1 MTDGQDPG
9 PDQRPKPDDRDES
22 GPRMPKGIMIWL
34 VVVVVVVM
42 LTSFSRYDPFGNRP
56 ESLALQEFNEE
67 VDAGN
72 VRSAKVQGRVVS
84 GKLAPGGTTTRFRVS
99 VTERYLDSAKL
110 DYLAKM
116 IPEFRIE
123 DPSIM
128 RDVFLPM
135 LPWLIFLALL
145 WFLLFRQMRVPGGSG
160 GILSFGKS
168 RAKLATKETGVT
180 FDDVAGIEEAK
191 NEVKELVEFL
201 KNPES
206 FQRLGGRAPRGVMLI
221 GPPGTGKTLLAKA
234 IAGEAGVP
242 FLSISGSDFVEM
254 FVGVGASRV
263 RDLFRQ
269 AKEGAPCIVFLDEID
284 AVGRRRGSGLGGG
297 HDEREQTLNAILV
310 EMDGFE
316 RDTGVIVMAA
326 TNRPDVLDPALLR
339 PGRFDR
345 EIVVD
350 LPDIKGREEILA
362 VHAAKVKMDDNVDL
376 TVLARGTPM
385 FSGADLEAV
394 INEAAIQ
401 ATMKGKEAVNMAELE
416 EARDKV
422 KWGKQKRS
430 KVMTEEDK
438 RMTAIHESGHAVV
451 AYLHPKVEP
460 IHKVTI
466 IPRGM
471 SLGSTMVL
479 PERDRYDIKKQEA
492 AGQITWALGG
502 RAAEEAFCEDIS
514 SGAEK
519 DLEQATEIARRMVCK
534 WGMSEALGPLNYTEN
549 EEHLFLGREITRSK
563 SHSEAVAVQI
573 DQEIKA
579 IIDVGHAEATKM
591 IGENREGAM
600 ALTEALLRYESLS
613 ADEVRRLMDGDDVE
627 TLRPPAP
634 PPETTPL
641 DPEETEDGPSERADA
656 DADGQ
661 DDEQDRSA
669 AAI

>member
-1 MTDGQDPG
+1 MTDGQQPG
-9 PDQRPKPDDRDES
+9 PDPRPKPDDRDER
-22 GPRMPKGIMIWL
+22 GPRMPKGIIIWL
-34 VVVVVVVM
+34 VVVVLVVM
-42 LTSFSRYDPFGNRP
+42 LTSFSRYDPFGKGPRG
-56 ESLALQEFNEE
+56 LTLQEFNHE
-67 VDAGN
+67 VEAGT
-72 VRSAKVQGRVVS
+72 VRRASVQGRVIT
-84 GKLAPGGTTTRFRVS
+84 GDLAPGGKTTKFRVS
-99 VTERYLDSAKL
+99 VTERYLDSGKL
-110 DYLAKM
+110 DYLAKQ

-128 RDVFLPM
+128 RDIFLPM
-135 LPWLIFLALL
+135 LPWLIFLGLL

-180 FDDVAGIEEAK
+180 FDDVAGIDEAK
-191 NEVKELVEFL
+191 SEVKELVEFL

-221 GPPGTGKTLLAKA
+221 GAPGTGKTLLAKA

-269 AKEGAPCIVFLDEID
+269 AKEGSPCIVFLDEID

-362 VHAAKVKMDDNVDL
+362 VHGAKVKMGEDVDL
-376 TVLARGTPM
+376 RVLARGTPM
-385 FSGADLEAV
+385 LSGADLEAV

-401 ATMKGKEAVNMAELE
+401 ATMKGKEDVNMADLE

-438 RMTAIHESGHAVV
+438 RLTAIHESGHAVV

-492 AGQITWALGG
+492 AGQIAWALGG
-502 RAAEEAFCEDIS
+502 RAAEETFCEDIS

-573 DQEIKA
+573 DQAIKT
-579 IIDVGHAEATKM
+579 IIDAGHGEAKM
-591 IGENREGAM
+591 MVEENRDGAM

-613 ADEVRRLMDGDDVE
+613 ADEVRRLMNGEDVE

-634 PPETTPL
+634 PPERKPL
-641 DPEETEDGPSERADA
+641 EADAPEGDKSETENADA
-656 DADGQ
+656 NGRG
-661 DDEQDRSA
+661 DDKDRSA
-669 AAI
+669 AAV